1 MCKYGNLR
9 ARMQSADG
17 VEITAEFFLNKL
29 KTERE
34 EVQSRG
40 AELHQELKK
49 VLRIGSSFG

>member
-1 MCKYGNLR
+1 
-9 ARMQSADG
+9 MQSADG

-29 KTERE
+29 KTDRE